1 MAEDYDPF
9 SAAEDAY
16 DPFAAADAP
25 APAPPPV
32 AIDASQIAA
41 ALAQDAAQLRGE
53 LESKTKQAVEM
64 QKKRDAETAARKA
77 QAQAAAAARAAE
89 RRARVLGSTEL
100 TPDGVARC
108 IEAAVCA
115 VLRWPPPGGL
125 PRWTVSSLTPWLD
138 APAAEIRP
146 RVADAYELEEL
157 LDVRARLARAPDAAR
172 RLTAAP
178 SKRRRGGWDAAASAR
193 RRHTEPGS
201 FREAAA
207 GRTVAEFVGSR
218 KRFRVVGA
226 DVVASSRS
234 PSPSSSSSSSSGRRS
249 RSRSPR
255 RRLQSP
261 RNRSRATPVSFTH
274 PRAHQTGKN
283 IILRLL
289 LEKKKH
295 EQNPNS

>member
-25 APAPPPV
+25 APIAPPPV

-64 QKKRDAETAARKA
+64 QKRRDAETAARKA
-77 QAQAAAAARAAE
+77 QEQAAAAARAAE

-146 RVADAYELEEL
+146 RVADAYELE
-157 LDVRARLARAPDAAR
+157 
-172 RLTAAP
+172 
-178 SKRRRGGWDAAASAR
+178 
-193 RRHTEPGS
+193 
-201 FREAAA
+201 
-207 GRTVAEFVGSR
+207 
-218 KRFRVVGA
+218 
-226 DVVASSRS
+226 
-234 PSPSSSSSSSSGRRS
+234 
-249 RSRSPR
+249 
-255 RRLQSP
+255 
-261 RNRSRATPVSFTH
+261 
-274 PRAHQTGKN
+274 
-283 IILRLL
+283 
-289 LEKKKH
+289 
-295 EQNPNS
+295 